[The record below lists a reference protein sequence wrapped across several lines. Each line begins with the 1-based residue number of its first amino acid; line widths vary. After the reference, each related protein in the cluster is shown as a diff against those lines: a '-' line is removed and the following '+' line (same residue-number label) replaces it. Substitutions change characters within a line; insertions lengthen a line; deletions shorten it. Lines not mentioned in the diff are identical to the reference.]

1 LQESRKYEASEKPA
15 MTDRVHYHPN
25 LILSAGTQVVTLVDI
40 AGAAGLNLHP
50 RGTVGVVVKSPTDLE
65 HAYRVRFPDGFE
77 ASLKQ
82 GEITMLA
89 RFKEGEL
96 GDSGQVAQADLYERV
111 IYRCV
116 IGSQAYGLADSDSD
130 VDRRGIYLPPA
141 DLHWSLHGV
150 PEQLENHDRQEAY
163 WELQKFLVLAL
174 KANPNVL
181 ECLYTPLVE
190 KATPL
195 AAELLGM
202 KTIFL
207 SRMVYQTYNG
217 YVMSQF
223 KKMQADLR
231 NHGQVRW
238 KHVMH
243 LIRLLLAGIGVLR
256 DACVPVRVDTHRDR
270 LLAIRRG
277 EVPWEDVENWRLSL
291 HQEFNAAVDITRLP
305 ERPDYERANAFLI
318 SARRRALSEELP

>member
-1 LQESRKYEASEKPA
+1 MIAEAEESNVV
-15 MTDRVHYHPN
+15 TDRVHYPVN
-25 LILSAGTQVVTLVDI
+25 LIFSVGTQVVTRVDI
-40 AGAAGLNLHP
+40 LGAAGLVLHP
-50 RGTVGVVVKSPTDLE
+50 RGTVGVVVKSPTDHE
-65 HAYRVRFPDGFE
+65 HSYRVRFLDGFE
-77 ASLKQ
+77 APLKRA
-82 GEITMLA
+82 EITMLA
-89 RFKEGEL
+89 KFKEGEI
-96 GDSGQVAQADLYERV
+96 GDRLHVADADLYERV

-116 IGSQAYGLADSDSD
+116 IGSQAYGLADTASDL
-130 VDRRGIYLPPA
+130 DRRGVYLPTA
-141 DLHWSLHGV
+141 NRHWSLFGV
-150 PEQLENHDRQEAY
+150 PEQLENDDTQEAY

-190 KATPL
+190 KTTPL
-195 AAELLGM
+195 AEELLGM
-202 KTIFL
+202 RTIFL

-231 NHGQVRW
+231 NHGNVKW

-243 LIRLLLAGIGVLR
+243 LIRLLLSGISVLR
-256 DACVPVRVDTHRDR
+256 DGLVTVEVGDHRDR

-277 EVPWEDVENWRLSL
+277 QVPWEEVENWRLGL
-291 HQEFNAAVDITRLP
+291 HGEFNATFEATKLP

-318 SARRRALSEELP
+318 SARRRALSEDLP

>member
-1 LQESRKYEASEKPA
+1 

-25 LILSAGTQVVTLVDI
+25 LLLSVGTQVVTRVDI
-40 AGAAGLNLHP
+40 PGAAGLVLQP
-50 RGTVGVVVKSPTDLE
+50 RGSVGVIVKSPTDLD
-65 HAYRVRFPDGFE
+65 HSYRVRFLDGFE
-77 ASLKQ
+77 APLKQ
-82 GEITMLA
+82 SEVTMLA
-89 RFKEGEL
+89 RFKEGEI
-96 GDSGQVAQADLYERV
+96 GDSAHFAQTDLYERV

-116 IGSQAYGLADSDSD
+116 IGSQAYGLADAVSD

-141 DLHWSLHGV
+141 DLHWSLYGV
-150 PEQLENHDRQEAY
+150 PEQLENHETQEAY

-195 AAELLGM
+195 AEELLGM

-207 SRMVYQTYNG
+207 SRMVYQTFNG

-223 KKMQADLR
+223 KKMQADIR
-231 NHGQVRW
+231 NHGTVKW

-243 LIRLLLAGIGVLR
+243 LIRLLLSGIGALR
-256 DACVPVRVDTHRDR
+256 DGSVPVRVDTHRDR

-277 EVPWEDVENWRLSL
+277 EVPWDDVEDWRRSL
-291 HQEFNAAVDITRLP
+291 HQEFNATFEITKLP

-318 SARRRALSEELP
+318 SARRRALLEGLP